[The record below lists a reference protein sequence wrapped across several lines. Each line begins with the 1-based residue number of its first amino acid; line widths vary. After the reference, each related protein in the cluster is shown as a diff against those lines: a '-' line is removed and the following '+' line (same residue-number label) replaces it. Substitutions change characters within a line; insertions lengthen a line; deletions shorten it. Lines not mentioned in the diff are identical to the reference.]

1 MGLFGGKKLEF
12 EKIKLSSSKINSDG
26 SATITFNIKNSKE
39 RLGKIVAT
47 TKTDD
52 LKNQYL
58 KIDKPV
64 IELPPLDFPNRN
76 TGDHSVAITPYD
88 IPLGKMSF
96 KITLEIFADGG
107 EKPSLK
113 KEFGLTVKKKS

>member
-1 MGLFGGKKLEF
+1 LGLFGGKKLEF
-12 EKIKLSSSKINSDG
+12 GKIKLSSSKINSNE
-26 SATITFNIKNSKE
+26 TCVITFNIKNFKE
-39 RLGKIVAT
+39 SLGKIVAV

-58 KIDKPV
+58 KIDRPT
-64 IELPPLDFPNRN
+64 IELPPLDFPNRS
-76 TGDHSVAITPYD
+76 TGDHSVTITPYD
-88 IPLGKMSF
+88 IPLSKMSF

-113 KEFGLTVKKKS
+113 KEFGLTVKKKL